1 MARVARRMLAAN
13 VTASLG
19 VDLPPDAS
27 EAEVAAA
34 VEVQRLS
41 ADAPIA
47 MLSSDPD
54 RFFGRTTKAL
64 DVTVARVGAAT
75 GETGPGLRGVCL
87 GGGGRAKNRLQ
98 QWSRDRLDGC
108 AHADDSP
115 ALSSQ
120 LSHAW
125 RAAAV
130 GLASGR

>member
-87 GGGGRAKNRLQ
+87 GGGGGQKT
-98 QWSRDRLDGC
+98 GC
-108 AHADDSP
+108 SSGVGTDWMDAHTLMT
-115 ALSSQ
+115 ALPCPRS
-120 LSHAW
+120 
-125 RAAAV
+125 
-130 GLASGR
+130 